1 MRQHPRITFR
11 SLFRIKVSRPED
23 DQLIG
28 YVGDISEG
36 GLRMLGDKLMEAGSE
51 HQIRLRMRDRFGEMR
66 QVDIQVVCQWSAENS
81 RTGHVESGL
90 ALKLESSD
98 YLLLLKDMRA
108 KSNAQS
114 VT

>member
-36 GLRMLGDKLMEAGSE
+36 GLRMLGDTLLEAGSE
-51 HQIRLRMRDRFGEMR
+51 HLVRLRMRDRHGELR
-66 QVDIQVVCQWSAENS
+66 QMDIQVTCQWSAENS
-81 RTGHVESGL
+81 RTGHIESGL
-90 ALKLESSD
+90 ALKEESAAYNRLLSD
-98 YLLLLKDMRA
+98 IRV
-108 KSNAQS
+108 KS
-114 VT
+114 VK